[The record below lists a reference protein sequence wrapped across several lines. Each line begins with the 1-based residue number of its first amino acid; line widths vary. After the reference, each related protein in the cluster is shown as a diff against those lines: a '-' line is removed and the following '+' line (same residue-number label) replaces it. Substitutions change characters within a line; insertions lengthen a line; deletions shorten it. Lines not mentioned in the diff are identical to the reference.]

1 MRKFNK
7 INELLGSDGKPMP
20 LSQVNQELANAVTA
34 PDAGTKDGN
43 PTDDM
48 IKVNTEAMVGVAL
61 LSPAQ
66 KEVIPMKAL
75 SFALGYLDNKQPN
88 LDEMEAIISG
98 DMYIM
103 DGHHRWAAAILVDPK
118 KQVKVAKIEM
128 PANDL
133 ITALNIYTK
142 GALKLS
148 GNTGDGDLNQ
158 WKKLI
163 VDEINKAFDKGF
175 SAEAGNAILPGKKA
189 KPNWPMF
196 DGTKGKTSD
205 EVKELF
211 KKIQGSNGDAEKGKE
226 IMISNSALL
235 KTTKLTTA
243 PLRIDMP
250 VIDAGLTPAGEK
262 TKDVKMSQLYDVC
275 LKIQKGQLDF
285 KEPYTKEVS
294 ALISGEKAQESRII
308 KTYEKF
314 VNLHKSS
321 KTFDNYQPTNEGI
334 GLALIAGVFGAIFAP
349 GIYREAKNFW
359 SKNVIGS
366 KYKET
371 GNVEKVICQFERET
385 ISPAVKSLTISER
398 ETGKVEIPLKE
409 YKDIFGNLCCGYV
422 HSKGSESVGE
432 KEEYYTAMYRVEDL
446 PRLKEWLADGKRY
459 AGKGT
464 TLELKP
470 LDLIYIGDVRNMS
483 SSGTPIG

>member
-1 MRKFNK
+1 MKKFNK
-7 INELLGSDGKPMP
+7 MNELLGSDGKPMP
-20 LSQVNQELANAVTA
+20 LSQVNQELSNAVTA
-34 PDAGTKDGN
+34 PEAGTKDGN
-43 PTDDM
+43 PADDM
-48 IKVNTEAMVGVAL
+48 IKVNTEAMVGVAQ
-61 LSPAQ
+61 LSTAQ

-226 IMISNSALL
+226 IMIANSALL
-235 KTTKLTTA
+235 KTTKLPTA

-250 VIDAGLTPAGEK
+250 VIDAGLTPTGEK

-294 ALISGEKAQESRII
+294 ALISGEKAQVSGEKAQESRII

-314 VNLHKSS
+314 INLHKS
-321 KTFDNYQPTNEGI
+321 
-334 GLALIAGVFGAIFAP
+334 
-349 GIYREAKNFW
+349 
-359 SKNVIGS
+359 
-366 KYKET
+366 
-371 GNVEKVICQFERET
+371 
-385 ISPAVKSLTISER
+385 
-398 ETGKVEIPLKE
+398 
-409 YKDIFGNLCCGYV
+409 KDQ
-422 HSKGSESVGE
+422 
-432 KEEYYTAMYRVEDL
+432 
-446 PRLKEWLADGKRY
+446 
-459 AGKGT
+459 
-464 TLELKP
+464 
-470 LDLIYIGDVRNMS
+470 
-483 SSGTPIG
+483 